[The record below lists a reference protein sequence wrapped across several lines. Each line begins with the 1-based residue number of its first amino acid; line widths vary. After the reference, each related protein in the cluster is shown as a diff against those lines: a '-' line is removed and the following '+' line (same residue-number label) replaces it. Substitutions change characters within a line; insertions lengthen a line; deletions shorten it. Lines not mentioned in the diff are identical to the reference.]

1 MDYGRVVE
9 VDNWLKAFF
18 LACLLLLGFHPLH
31 RYSGYIQ
38 PSPLQAHRIVG
49 PSQCFKW

>member
-1 MDYGRVVE
+1 MDYGTYQNNGVE

-18 LACLLLLGFHPLH
+18 LACLLLPGFHPLH

-38 PSPLQAHRIVG
+38 PSPLPIILLF
-49 PSQCFKW
+49 P